1 MISLHPMAKK
11 MLRNVV
17 MIDLLFI
24 LFAMGTGYWNWIS
37 AALLGSVFS
46 FLTFDSLIRSQFQFQ
61 KAQKKARLLPYI
73 LLRIGYVILPVA
85 AAVTFSSYINVT
97 VTVVFLFVFQLN
109 FLLMQA
115 LRKRNATPSRSPK

>member
-85 AAVTFSSYINVT
+85 AAVAFPGYINVT

-109 FLLMQA
+109 FLIMQA
-115 LRKRNATPSRSPK
+115 VRKRNP